1 MNQLFF
7 SLIAFSLLTLSLN
20 AQNTD
25 TTDGANE
32 TNTPTDQ
39 YQSDENMNQDTNDT
53 IDRDNEMLGLLAG
66 DIENEKYY
74 NVSRAVGEI
83 NNL

>member
-7 SLIAFSLLTLSLN
+7 SLIAFSFLALSLN
-20 AQNTD
+20 AQNAD
-25 TTDGANE
+25 TTDG
-32 TNTPTDQ
+32 TNASTNQ
-39 YQSDENMNQDTNDT
+39 YQSDENMSQDINDT
-53 IDRDNEMLGLLAG
+53 VDRDNEMLGLLAG

-74 NVSRAVGEI
+74 NVSQAVGEI